1 MLTTNSSVFTVL
13 LKHRLTIFL
22 DQTPETHLFSISV
35 GLVYRGHV
43 FASTRNEEGEEG
55 DSITSL
61 AHHKSEPNLRVQH
74 SHVLHVGMNFQFMLR
89 VRHIFTYFLCY
100 SIGSASNNKKLHCSP
115 SFIRK
120 NCKEQW
126 YTRDDNRKIFET
138 FNLQG
143 NVYWHTKMQIWK
155 KSPSKNYIWFL
166 IYSYRKIFKFNYWWL
181 LMNWWRSY
189 ALISMNFQY
198 FLFLNY
204 LINDKRLMLHSMSVK
219 KSKINQH
226 IFT

>member
-1 MLTTNSSVFTVL
+1 
-13 LKHRLTIFL
+13 
-22 DQTPETHLFSISV
+22 
-35 GLVYRGHV
+35 
-43 FASTRNEEGEEG
+43 
-55 DSITSL
+55 
-61 AHHKSEPNLRVQH
+61 
-74 SHVLHVGMNFQFMLR
+74 MNFQFMLQLR

-126 YTRDDNRKIFET
+126 YTRDDNRKIFKT

-143 NVYWHTKMQIWK
+143 NVYWHAKMQIWK

-166 IYSYRKIFKFNYWWL
+166 IYFYRKIFKFNYWWL

-226 IFT
+226 TFT

>member
-1 MLTTNSSVFTVL
+1 M
-13 LKHRLTIFL
+13 
-22 DQTPETHLFSISV
+22 
-35 GLVYRGHV
+35 
-43 FASTRNEEGEEG
+43 
-55 DSITSL
+55 
-61 AHHKSEPNLRVQH
+61 
-74 SHVLHVGMNFQFMLR
+74 
-89 VRHIFTYFLCY
+89 RHIFTYFLCY

-126 YTRDDNRKIFET
+126 YTRDDNRKIFKT

-143 NVYWHTKMQIWK
+143 NVYWHAKMQIWK

-166 IYSYRKIFKFNYWWL
+166 TYSYRKIFKFNYWWL

-204 LINDKRLMLHSMSVK
+204 LINDKRRNASFNERK
-219 KSKINQH
+219 KKQNQSAHFHLVFIGQQH
-226 IFT
+226 ICINFLYIQIDLSSLTASSWHE